1 MTGRR
6 AEPKAHRRVPLA
18 RRNLFQDR
26 RRAALAILGVAAA
39 LLLVL
44 VLDGV
49 FAGAMR
55 QVTANID
62 NSSADVFVAQAGVRT
77 MHMSITSLPADT
89 PDRVRDVDGVAW
101 ADNLRYTTG
110 LVAKGD
116 GHIITYVFG
125 YDTATGRAGP
135 RAFAEGTA
143 PGDGEVA
150 VDRSAADELGIHV
163 GDTVEVL
170 GTSLRVSSLTTD
182 GTNIVNTTVWLSAD
196 QFTKLRGPGVN
207 YILVGAQPGVS
218 ADELADRVAAAL
230 PNTSVQTR
238 SQFTEQESRIVRDMA
253 TDIMSIMT
261 IIGFLIALA
270 VVALTLFTVT
280 LSKLREYGIIKA
292 LGETGARMA
301 LSVVS
306 QAFWTIALATLVA
319 VALSVLV
326 GVALGAVTDNIRIVI
341 EPASVAQTSFGALL
355 VGALAAVI
363 PLRRVL
369 AVDPSTSFRRA
380 S

>member
-1 MTGRR
+1 MTRR
-6 AEPKAHRRVPLA
+6 PAAPRAHRRVPLA

-26 RRAALAILGVAAA
+26 RRAALAIFGVAAA

-62 NSSADVFVAQAGVRT
+62 NSRADVFVAQTGVRT

-89 PDRVRDVDGVAW
+89 PDRVRTVDGVAW
-101 ADNLRYTTG
+101 VENLRYTTG
-110 LVAKGD
+110 LVAKGE

-125 YDTATGRAGP
+125 YDTATGLAGP
-135 RAFAEGTA
+135 RTFAEGTA
-143 PGDGEVA
+143 PAAGEVA
-150 VDRSAADELGIHV
+150 VDQSAADELAIDV

-170 GTSLRVSSLTTD
+170 GRSLRVSGLSTD
-182 GTNIVNTTVWLSAD
+182 GTNIVNTTVWISAD
-196 QFTKLRGPGVN
+196 EFTELRGPGVN
-207 YILVGAQPGVS
+207 YVLVGAQPGVS
-218 ADELADRVAAAL
+218 GDELAGRVAAAL
-230 PNTSVQTR
+230 PDASVQTR

-261 IIGFLIALA
+261 VIGFLIALA

-292 LGETGARMA
+292 LGETGSRMA
-301 LSVVS
+301 LSIVS
-306 QAFWTIALATLVA
+306 QAFWTIALANLVA
-319 VALSVLV
+319 VAVSLLV
-326 GVALGAVTDNIRIVI
+326 GVALGAVTDNIRIAI
-341 EPASVAQTSFGALL
+341 EPASIARTAFGAIV

-369 AVDPSTSFRRA
+369 AVDPSTAFRRA

>member
-1 MTGRR
+1 MTRR
-6 AEPKAHRRVPLA
+6 VEPKAHRRVPLA

-26 RRAALAILGVAAA
+26 RRAALAIFGVAAA

-44 VLDGV
+44 VLNGV

-62 NSSADVFVAQAGVRT
+62 NSRADVFVAQAGVRT
-77 MHMSITSLPADT
+77 MHMSITSLPDDT
-89 PDRVRDVDGVAW
+89 PARVGEVEGVAW
-101 ADNLRYTTG
+101 VDNLRYTTG

-125 YDTATGRAGP
+125 YDTSTGRAGP
-135 RAFAEGTA
+135 HTFVEGTA
-143 PGDGEVA
+143 PGDGEVV
-150 VDRSAADELGIHV
+150 VDQSAADELGIAV
-163 GDTVEVL
+163 GDTVVVL
-170 GTSLRVSSLTTD
+170 GASLRVSGLSTA
-182 GTNIVNTTVWLSAD
+182 GTNIVNTTVWLSAEE
-196 QFTKLRGPGVN
+196 FTKLRGPGVN
-207 YILVGAQPGVS
+207 YVLVGARAGVS
-218 ADELADRVAAAL
+218 ADELAARVAAAL
-230 PNTSVQTR
+230 PDTSVQTR

-292 LGETGARMA
+292 LGQTGTRMA

-319 VALSVLV
+319 VIVSLLV
-326 GVALGAVTDNIRIVI
+326 GGALAAVTDNIRIVI
-341 EPASVAQTSFGALL
+341 EPASVARTTFGALV
-355 VGALAAVI
+355 VGALAAVV

-369 AVDPSTSFRRA
+369 AVDPSTAFRRA